1 MIEDNLQINGL
12 IDWINNNVKDHKTIL
27 CDPDLSDPA
36 MDIIADADLIV
47 DDEIIDFKYCHN
59 VYTDHQ
65 FLQLLIYAAMYF
77 HHTGIHVKKL
87 TIFNIK
93 HGKLITC

>member
-1 MIEDNLQINGL
+1 M
-12 IDWINNNVKDHKTIL
+12 KDHKTIL

-59 VYTDHQ
+59 IYTDH
-65 FLQLLIYAAMYF
+65 
-77 HHTGIHVKKL
+77 
-87 TIFNIK
+87 
-93 HGKLITC
+93 